1 MNRTLAKVKKTEAE
15 KEKGALDKYL
25 SKSVDLFETEK
36 SDKQVESDDIK
47 TNISK
52 EITSEASSSFLSG
65 CNAQQNTSELCIN
78 ISVNTHKD
86 NEDISESRE
95 ENSNPAL
102 CDILKIK
109 DDPAT
114 WPNKINQNVRDYL
127 VNKGPPKIT
136 VENFPQNEKGLH
148 FSKFHFYCYYC
159 KLLDTNSDSALATS
173 GFDSW
178 SNIHTRLEDHE
189 KSKKHLQCTL
199 NYYELQQRLS
209 TGLTVDTL
217 NEKLIR

>member
-1 MNRTLAKVKKTEAE
+1 MKRTLAKVKKTEAE

-36 SDKQVESDDIK
+36 SGKQVESDDIE

-52 EITSEASSSFLSG
+52 KITSEASSSFLSG

-78 ISVNTHKD
+78 ISVNTQKD

-95 ENSNPAL
+95 KNSNPAL

-127 VNKGPPKIT
+127 VNKGPLRSLKLKNGEVIERPWLIYSESFDK
-136 VENFPQNEKGLH
+136 V
-148 FSKFHFYCYYC
+148 YCYYC
-159 KLLDTNSDSALATS
+159 KLFDTNSDSALATS
-173 GFDSW
+173 GFNSW

-199 NYYELQQRLS
+199 NCYELQQRLS
-209 TGLTVDTL
+209 TG
-217 NEKLIR
+217 